1 MCICF
6 TFQSLREMCY
16 IFHYYCEFIHF
27 FLLEFCQFFFN
38 YFKVM
43 FSGTYVYKFI
53 CSSKSSHLSLCCVN
67 HLYLLFLYL
76 LEEGPKNYYVTYI
89 IYSIIYFLYIYCK
102 TYYNYLYVWIYFRHV
117 ILVYSLHFFSAA
129 LFFLKISLLFILFT
143 FGCVCT

>member
-1 MCICF
+1 M
-6 TFQSLREMCY
+6 
-16 IFHYYCEFIHF
+16 FIN
-27 FLLEFCQFFFN
+27 L
-38 YFKVM
+38 
-43 FSGTYVYKFI
+43 YVP
-53 CSSKSSHLSLCCVN
+53 VN
-67 HLYLLFLYL
+67 HPIYHYVVLTIFIFLFLYL